1 MADVSTTEDGMRS
14 HLEADPPDGHGI
26 PDPAAAAMSMS
37 AMTTRHD
44 EMHAAG
50 ADHTHADMPMRSAI
64 EVDAAIHVRDL
75 AKREIDMRLLRWGQV
90 INTNIGP
97 EEFTRGAF
105 AETDPSSVLL
115 MGLEHEVHFGLAQ
128 DGQTPKL
135 TRHPVGKAMRVSEEA
150 DGPHA
155 TFRVAKTQR
164 GDEVLALAEEGI
176 VTGVSIE
183 FSELPGGSRIES
195 RQGRRTTVHNRVK
208 LNAVSTTY
216 RPAYGEQ
223 ATVLAVRSHT
233 EGDAPMGD
241 EKAPEVGAVTT
252 KEPEKPDLQTR
263 AIDDAVNHFGD
274 QMDAA
279 FGRLT
284 ESFTGRIE
292 KLEERARSA
301 FVVPGI
307 EPEAAPISRAEWM
320 SIVLRMRSG
329 ESIPHQQLRAAE
341 DIISSDNIGIVPPAY
356 LTELIGVIDASR
368 PFLSSTRRLP
378 TPVSGMS
385 MVVPVITQR
394 PTVAEQTTEKSAL
407 STQTTKISTQS
418 FDMVTKGGYGDISLQ
433 LLKRADR
440 SFLDLYLQL
449 LAEAYAIEAESE
461 AVEALLHA
469 NEPLDPTALDPENLL
484 LGAAYQNSF
493 DAIRRPPDT
502 IWLSTEAVGGFIDAK
517 ATTTNAPLYPGLVA
531 SATAAGGITG
541 TISGLRP
548 VHTPAL
554 DAHGSYAIV
563 GPSNGFAWA
572 EDGTFTLQVD
582 VPSKA
587 GRDVALVGM
596 LWFAPWYP
604 DAFTIYNVA
613 S

>member
-1 MADVSTTEDGMRS
+1 MADMTEAEMRS
-14 HLEADPPDGHGI
+14 HLEGDHQLPS
-26 PDPAAAAMSMS
+26 AAMDLA
-37 AMTTRHD
+37 AMVSRH
-44 EMHAAG
+44 EELHAAG
-50 ADHTHADMPMRSAI
+50 ADHEMMRVVSDNPI
-64 EVDAAIHVRDL
+64 QVRDL
-75 AKREIDMRLLRWGQV
+75 ARRELDVRLLPWDTV
-90 INTNIGP
+90 ITTAHGT
-97 EEFTRGAF
+97 EEFRRGAF
-105 AETDPSSVLL
+105 DGVTPSRVLL
-115 MGLEHEVHFGLAQ
+115 MGLEHEAHFGLGQ
-128 DGQTPKL
+128 DGQPVI
-135 TRHPVGKAMRVSEEA
+135 TRHPIGKGLTYADQP
-150 DGPHA
+150 DGPHM

-176 VTGVSIE
+176 VTGVSPE
-183 FSELPGGSRIES
+183 FSPVPGGTTVTSRN
-195 RQGRRTTVHNRVK
+195 GRRHEVHTRAT
-208 LNAVSTTY
+208 LSGASTTY

-223 ATVLAVRSHT
+223 ATVLSVRSHT

-241 EKAPEVGAVTT
+241 TAVPEVGA
-252 KEPEKPDLQTR
+252 EPELQTR
-263 AIDDAVNHFGD
+263 AFDEAVTHFGE
-274 QMDAA
+274 QMDTA

-284 ESFTGRIE
+284 DKFTDRIE

-307 EPEAAPISRAEWM
+307 EPPKAEMSRSEWM

-329 ESIPHQQLRAAE
+329 ENIPAVQMRAAE

-356 LTELIGVIDASR
+356 LTELIGVIDTSR
-368 PFLSSTRRLP
+368 PFMSSTRRLP
-378 TPVSGMS
+378 TPVSGMQ

-394 PTVAEQTTEKSAL
+394 PTVAEQTTEKTAL

-469 NEPLDPTALDPENLL
+469 NEPLDPEALDPENLL
-484 LGAAYQNSF
+484 LGDAYQNSF

-517 ATTTNAPLYPGLVA
+517 ATTTNQPLYPGLVA

-548 VHTPAL
+548 VHVPAL
-554 DAHGSYAIV
+554 DGHGSYAIV

-582 VPSKA
+582 VPAKA